1 MSLSAWEEQALDSI
15 KDEFADS
22 DPKLVKLLTA
32 FTQLAS
38 GEAMPV
44 RDKIRAGSRRVIPYS
59 LRQGRRCCR
68 TGTCRNSSG
77 VFRRPG
83 VQRAVLLL
91 WLVITL
97 TSIAVAVVLSRG
109 GSQGTTTQVC
119 PGSWPASCS
128 HSAPG

>member
-22 DPKLVKLLTA
+22 DPKLVKLLTG
-32 FTQLAS
+32 FTQLVS

-68 TGTCRNSSG
+68 TGTCRNSSR
-77 VFRRPG
+77 VFRRLG
-83 VQRAVLLL
+83 VQHALLLL
-91 WLVITL
+91 WLVISVTL
-97 TSIAVAVVLSRG
+97 IAVALVLSRG
-109 GSQGTTTQVC
+109 GSQGTTTQAC